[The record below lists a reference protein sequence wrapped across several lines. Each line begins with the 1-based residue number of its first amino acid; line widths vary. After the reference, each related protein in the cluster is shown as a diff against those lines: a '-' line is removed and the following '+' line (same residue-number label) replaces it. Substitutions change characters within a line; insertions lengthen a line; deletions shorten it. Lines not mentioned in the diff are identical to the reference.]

1 MVALFICLLVPILFQ
16 LVLLLTVIRQNKV
29 VYYYFNS
36 LANKVVNVSYVM
48 NMTAWH
54 YTGAVTWPDWAST
67 GQRFRLRGR
76 PWYAQP
82 RRRRAS
88 VNHRSGTTLWR
99 VWGHGAYKVTLS
111 CPLSS
116 GTNRAAMPVSRHI
129 HAKSSRFRRCHRGYN
144 L

>member
-54 YTGAVTWPDWAST
+54 YTGAVT
-67 GQRFRLRGR
+67 
-76 PWYAQP
+76 
-82 RRRRAS
+82 
-88 VNHRSGTTLWR
+88 
-99 VWGHGAYKVTLS
+99 
-111 CPLSS
+111 
-116 GTNRAAMPVSRHI
+116 
-129 HAKSSRFRRCHRGYN
+129 
-144 L
+144 